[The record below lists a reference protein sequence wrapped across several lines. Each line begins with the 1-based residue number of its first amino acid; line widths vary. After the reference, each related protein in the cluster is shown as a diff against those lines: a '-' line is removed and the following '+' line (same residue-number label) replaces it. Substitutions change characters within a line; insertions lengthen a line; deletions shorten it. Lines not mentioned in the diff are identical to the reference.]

1 MTNASENAP
10 DVRITREIVSDV
22 TNTSE
27 NAPDVRITREIV
39 SDVTNTSENAPD
51 VLKNKKVPD
60 LLSTNVTV
68 HDGLNTN

>member
-1 MTNASENAP
+1 VTNA
-10 DVRITREIVSDV
+10 
-22 TNTSE
+22 SE

-51 VLKNKKVPD
+51 VLKNKNVPD
-60 LLSTNVTV
+60 LLSINVTV